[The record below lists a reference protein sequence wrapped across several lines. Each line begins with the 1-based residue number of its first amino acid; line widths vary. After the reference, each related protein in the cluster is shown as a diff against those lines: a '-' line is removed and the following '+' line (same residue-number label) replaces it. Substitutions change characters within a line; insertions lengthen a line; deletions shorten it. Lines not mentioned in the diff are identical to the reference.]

1 MIEFDKNDTCYIT
14 LDNLL
19 FLAHFSFTVIDL
31 TSGETLFE
39 DKYPFSSGTKKR
51 HIGSIVYNEINKTI
65 FLISCSG
72 DIAIYELNQKNKIT
86 KRFSYIEKT
95 YWLFNHISPYWF
107 DKEFLNIFLEKQ
119 DKMLLRRISYSG
131 KIFDIDLKN
140 SVTRNSLNHAE
151 NEIIAN
157 VNFDSKIID
166 ATLDSINFLE
176 LSKVF
181 PELNKE
187 DIISVFISMN
197 KDSLYVLSKENDKV
211 ILHKK
216 DDKLVKIDSF
226 RMYYPDS
233 YVEARIINNALAI
246 VEWDVDWDLFTYK
259 IHFKHKNIEKEFDL
273 SESFKANK
281 TFHLLSFNDQ
291 YITFFDW
298 NKISVLKI

>member
-1 MIEFDKNDTCYIT
+1 M
-14 LDNLL
+14 
-19 FLAHFSFTVIDL
+19 
-31 TSGETLFE
+31 
-39 DKYPFSSGTKKR
+39 
-51 HIGSIVYNEINKTI
+51 
-65 FLISCSG
+65 
-72 DIAIYELNQKNKIT
+72 
-86 KRFSYIEKT
+86 
-95 YWLFNHISPYWF
+95 
-107 DKEFLNIFLEKQ
+107 
-119 DKMLLRRISYSG
+119 
-131 KIFDIDLKN
+131 
-140 SVTRNSLNHAE
+140 
-151 NEIIAN
+151 
-157 VNFDSKIID
+157 
-166 ATLDSINFLE
+166 
-176 LSKVF
+176 F

-233 YVEARIINNALAI
+233 YIEARIINNALAI